1 LPEIEQVFR
10 AEEAWDI
17 WVERFN
23 AWHHTWQR
31 QGFLPMLYKMVH
43 EQDIGRRMQAE
54 GDTAERRLTNLLHL
68 GELLQSASL
77 QLQGESA
84 LLRFLTD
91 QLADPQAQGESA
103 QMRLETDA
111 ELVQVITFHKAKG
124 LQYPLVFLPFV
135 SNFREDKDDSL
146 RTAEERLQEDIRLL
160 YVAFT
165 RAQQAIWIGVAKRQ
179 GDFKSKETQA
189 QSALSVL
196 LRRQSADDL
205 QEKLQA
211 WAVCDDIQV
220 IDAPDA
226 NVQLYEPSK
235 SVNVEAATAART
247 PSRVLPNAGWTA
259 SFSSLTRKMSEFKW
273 QAADSGLA
281 REERWLDSQIDNPVV
296 NANELLWAET
306 SLFAKT
312 GQPQFNHFPAGSAYG
327 TLLHDI
333 FEWQLK
339 EGWPLLKSESDLA
352 PDVKIRWQGW
362 WQTQADS
369 LKLLPQDQTLCL
381 QLIRQCAATQFTQ
394 LGSDQHC
401 FSLSQL
407 NAQNAWPE
415 MGFTFKTH
423 GVSTLHIDQLIRT
436 SLHANKARPALQS
449 QQLNG
454 LLTGFMDIVFDHQ
467 GRYYVLDYK
476 SNKLPD
482 YSQDSITSS
491 MLSHRYDVQ
500 YTLYILAVHRLLKS
514 RLKDYNY
521 EQHMGGA
528 IYLYLRGIDQAGQGC
543 YANKPSFELINAL
556 DEAFKFNQQSIASEV
571 LA

>member
-259 SFSSLTRKMSEFKW
+259 SFSSLTRKMSEYKW

-296 NANELLWAET
+296 NTNELLFAET

-312 GQPQFNHFPAGSAYG
+312 EQPQFNHFPAGSAYG

-454 LLTGFMDIVFDHQ
+454 LLTGFMDIVFEHQ

-482 YSQDSITSS
+482 YAQDSITGS